1 MKVFKKR
8 RQELLKKLGNGI
20 AVIPSAAECRRGY
33 DSTHPFRQDASFY
46 YLTGFNEP
54 GAILVLDPNEEN
66 CKEILFLRP
75 NDPAHELWNGPRV
88 GVVNAPA
95 ELGIDVAWPLQ
106 EFLPKM
112 VGFLSG
118 RQTLWIDY
126 FAHTQLTNKLIRA
139 ARSSMKSRS
148 SAKLTT
154 IGNLQE
160 VIGAMRLV
168 KDDSEII
175 ALKKAA
181 AVNSMAHKLAMQFTK
196 PGRHEYEI
204 QSLVEYIFRKEGMTP
219 AFESIIAA
227 GNNATC
233 LHYTLN
239 KAVIRDND
247 LVLVDIGP
255 EIDCMASDVTR
266 TFPASGKF
274 TSAQRDLYEIVLTAH
289 DAAIESIAL
298 GKHLGELQE
307 ITTLKLTEGLLD
319 LKILKGSVAENI
331 ETGLIKK
338 FYPHNVSH
346 WLGLDVHDN
355 SPYIEEENSPVM
367 LRQGFCFTIEPGLY
381 IPASATD
388 VPAIFKGI
396 GIRLEDDILMTKTG
410 YEILT
415 ADIPIRPDDVE
426 ALASQKFDIDLPS

>member
-1 MKVFKKR
+1 MEVFKKR
-8 RQELLKKLGNGI
+8 RQELLKRLGGGV
-20 AVIPSAAECRRGY
+20 AVIPSAMSSRRGY
-33 DSTHPFRQDASFY
+33 DSAHPFRQDASFY

-54 GAILVLDPNEEN
+54 GAILVLIPQAEK

-75 NDPAHELWNGPRV
+75 NDPSRELWDGPRV
-88 GVVNAPA
+88 GIQNAPA
-95 ELGIDVAWPLQ
+95 KLDIDEAWPLH

-118 RQTLWIDY
+118 NHALWIDY
-126 FAHTQLTNKLIRA
+126 FAHAKLTKKLIRA
-139 ARSSMKSRS
+139 ARFSIKTRS
-148 SAKLTT
+148 SVKLEK
-154 IGNLQE
+154 IGNLQQ

-168 KDDSEII
+168 KEESEII

-181 AVNSMAHKLAMQFTK
+181 AVNTMAHKLAMQFAK
-196 PGRHEYEI
+196 PGLHEYEI
-204 QSLVEYIFRKEGMTP
+204 QALVEFIFRKNGMTP

-233 LHYTLN
+233 LHYTRN
-239 KAVIRDND
+239 NAVIKNND

-266 TFPASGKF
+266 TFPANGKF
-274 TSAQRDLYEIVLTAH
+274 TSAQKDLYQVVLAAH
-289 DAAIESIAL
+289 DAAIENIAS
-298 GKHLGELQE
+298 GKNLGELQE
-307 ITTLKLTEGLLD
+307 ITTLKLTEGLID

-355 SPYIEEENSPVM
+355 SPYIEEENTPIT

-381 IPASATD
+381 IPVTAVD

-410 YEILT
+410 HEILT
-415 ADIPIRPDDVE
+415 AAIPIKPDDIENLVAE
-426 ALASQKFDIDLPS
+426 SFDIKLPN